1 MLVRM
6 MAGDCRVSVIRITFD
21 SSGINSL
28 ETQGAPR
35 DNAIATEEFNGMPRI
50 DRMPRPAQ
58 C

>member
-1 MLVRM
+1 M